1 MPSQFEL
8 QGAVNV
14 RKIAQIKL
22 KRGAE
27 GRLGLELFPLVKV
40 NANVITYEQAGV
52 FRGLMAARHATGP
65 AGRAKM
71 PGANAWTAP
80 PGYYATTVVI
90 DEPDILNRRE
100 LGSWTDWDDDGKQ
113 TALASDL
120 IAQQMYDR
128 MEKSAFDLLFTGS
141 YVVVDQGGTEAMRD
155 AYSVQQF
162 TPGTAFNNRAA
173 STPLDFIRSTVATL
187 EAGGV
192 SVDFRGGTLLMN
204 RTTAN
209 EVVGNANAAD
219 IGGKRLANG
228 ATANALDDVNN
239 LLLANDLPQIQI
251 YNEGFWQ
258 EPDGSGAFARFCP
271 TGKISLVGKRV
282 DGEPVG
288 ESNVTRAAQND
299 GQAPDWFLFVNDYRK
314 AVPARIEVTGG
325 FNGGPKAYHP
335 EALAIIN
342 AF

>member
-14 RKIAQIKL
+14 RKIAQVKL
-22 KRGAE
+22 KRLAE

-40 NANVITYEQAGV
+40 NANVITYEQMGV
-52 FRGLMAARHATGP
+52 FRGLMATRHQSGP
-65 AGRAKM
+65 AGRARL

-80 PGYYATTVVI
+80 PGYYASTVVI

-100 LGSWTDWDDDGKQ
+100 LGSWDQWDDDGRQ
-113 TALASDL
+113 TAMASDL
-120 IAQQMYDR
+120 LTQQMLDR
-128 MEKSAFDLLFTGS
+128 MEKNAFDLLFTGS
-141 YVVVDQGGTEAMRD
+141 YVVVDQAGTEAMRD
-155 AYSVQQF
+155 VYPIQQF
-162 TPGTAFNNRAA
+162 TPGTAFSNRSA
-173 STPLDFIRSTVATL
+173 STPLDFIRTTVATL
-187 EAGGV
+187 EAAGV
-192 SVDFRGGTLLMN
+192 SVDYRGGTLLMN
-204 RTTAN
+204 RSTAN
-209 EVVGNANAAD
+209 EVVGNQNAAD

-228 ATANALDDVNN
+228 ATANALEDVNA

-251 YNEGFWQ
+251 YNEGYYQ
-258 EPDGSGAFARFCP
+258 EPEGTGPFTRFAP
-271 TGKISLVGKRV
+271 TGKIALVGKRT

-299 GQAPDWFLFVNDYRK
+299 GQAADWFLFVNDYRK